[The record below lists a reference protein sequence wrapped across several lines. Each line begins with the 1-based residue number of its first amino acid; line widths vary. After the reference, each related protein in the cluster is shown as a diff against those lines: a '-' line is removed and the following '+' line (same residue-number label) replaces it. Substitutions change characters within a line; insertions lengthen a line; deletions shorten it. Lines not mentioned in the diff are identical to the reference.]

1 MSFAEFPL
9 FTAGPLYRLQEKFG
23 LVREGNR
30 GLGLIALYSVC
41 IAWAPMALLAA
52 AEGLAIGPT
61 RFSSFLMD
69 FAVNVRFLIALPV
82 FLLGETT
89 CERQLQTVVQQFQNA
104 GLVLE
109 KARAQFQDVVQDIVQ
124 LSSSGRV
131 AAGLLV
137 LAFLHSLIAF
147 MFIIHYPEM
156 TWRIGGGDGRHV
168 LTLAG
173 GWYFLVSFPM
183 YSFVLL
189 RWVWRLGLWWRLLW
203 RISRLELDL
212 SPAHRDGAA
221 GLGFLSESL
230 LAFGGFAFAVTA
242 TTAGEVADYV
252 VYDGASP
259 LQYEWEVGGLL
270 AALLIMIAGPLML
283 FVRQLYE
290 AKDSAVF
297 QYGALVSRQIQQL
310 EREVG
315 AKLFIRR
322 PQRIE
327 LTDRGTLLLEEA
339 RRLGAIADEFLE
351 TAQSVKRRSTGVV
364 RIGMSWG
371 LWSGL
376 NRVRTR
382 YSKDHPDVE
391 ITIDDPQAY
400 AKPWHATVP
409 VHLLPDS
416 DLIETYCENE
426 KDVSH
431 MR

>member
-1 MSFAEFPL
+1 MRFAEFPL
-9 FTAGPLYRLQEKFG
+9 FTAGPLYHLQEKFG
-23 LVREGNR
+23 LVREGKR
-30 GLGLIALYSVC
+30 GLGRIALYSVC

-109 KARAQFQDVVQDIVQ
+109 KARSQFQDVVQDIVQ

-131 AAGLLV
+131 AAVLLV
-137 LAFLHSLIAF
+137 VAFLHSLIAF

-173 GWYFLVSFPM
+173 GWYFLVSFPI

-189 RWVWRLGLWWRLLW
+189 RWMWRLGLWWRLLW

-270 AALLIMIAGPLML
+270 AALLIMIAGPLLL

-297 QYGALVSRQIQQL
+297 QYGALASRQIQQVDRKWL
-310 EREVG
+310 SGEPVQGDAGIDFGAVQNLGNSLTAVRDMSIIPLDKDDILKLLFVAFLPYVPLLITLVPMDEVW
-315 AKLFIRR
+315 K
-322 PQRIE
+322 
-327 LTDRGTLLLEEA
+327 LLL
-339 RRLGAIADEFLE
+339 
-351 TAQSVKRRSTGVV
+351 KVV
-364 RIGMSWG
+364 
-371 LWSGL
+371 
-376 NRVRTR
+376 V
-382 YSKDHPDVE
+382 
-391 ITIDDPQAY
+391 
-400 AKPWHATVP
+400 
-409 VHLLPDS
+409 
-416 DLIETYCENE
+416 
-426 KDVSH
+426 
-431 MR
+431 

>member
-23 LVREGNR
+23 LVREGKR

-109 KARAQFQDVVQDIVQ
+109 KARSQFQDVVQDIVR

-137 LAFLHSLIAF
+137 VAFLHSLIAF

-156 TWRIGGGDGRHV
+156 TWRVGGGDGRHV

-173 GWYFLVSFPM
+173 GWYFLVSFPI

-270 AALLIMIAGPLML
+270 TALLIMIAGPLLL

-297 QYGALVSRQIQQL
+297 QYGALASRQIQQVDRKWL
-310 EREVG
+310 SGEPVQGDAGIDFGAVQNLGHSLTAVRDMSIIPLAKDDVLKLLFVAFLPYVPLLVTLVPMDEVW
-315 AKLFIRR
+315 K
-322 PQRIE
+322 
-327 LTDRGTLLLEEA
+327 LLL
-339 RRLGAIADEFLE
+339 
-351 TAQSVKRRSTGVV
+351 KVV
-364 RIGMSWG
+364 
-371 LWSGL
+371 
-376 NRVRTR
+376 V
-382 YSKDHPDVE
+382 
-391 ITIDDPQAY
+391 
-400 AKPWHATVP
+400 
-409 VHLLPDS
+409 
-416 DLIETYCENE
+416 
-426 KDVSH
+426 
-431 MR
+431 